1 MVNFSRQS
9 NNAIVK
15 WWWTI
20 DKVILFVSLALLA
33 IGIILD
39 ITASPAVARRQGSDD
54 YFFIRKQIVYVLLSV
69 GVIFSLSLF
78 KLKTVRR
85 ISILGFIVLMA
96 LLQVGVSEEDVQWVA
111 RDGSVNQVGDGRR
124 H

>member
-96 LLQVGVSEEDVQWVA
+96 LLVITDV
-111 RDGSVNQVGDGRR
+111 
-124 H
+124 

>member
-20 DKVILFVSLALLA
+20 DKIILFVSLALLA

-39 ITASPAVARRQGSDD
+39 ITASPAVARKIGSDD
-54 YFFIRKQIVYVLLSV
+54 YFFIRKRKAQTKGTQIAMQMQMIMIMILVVQV
-69 GVIFSLSLF
+69 SLS
-78 KLKTVRR
+78 
-85 ISILGFIVLMA
+85 
-96 LLQVGVSEEDVQWVA
+96 Q
-111 RDGSVNQVGDGRR
+111 NQMQKQMRMQAQMLTLT
-124 H
+124 